1 LAFDAAKY
9 PYIDHGYVITAH
21 KSQGQTTSKVIAF
34 TNAQMANL
42 NRFYVQ
48 ITRAKRDA
56 LIYTNSISTLKENTK
71 KTQIKTSTLDY
82 FKVAMQQKEYTNNNH
97 IERIRNEQKERRI
110 SRGSTLSILGDY
122 CTKLKI
128 ALTDL
133 SRHFGVFK
141 RDRREIESTRGK
153 DQMKKIL
160 LKNEREKAAQSI
172 TQSQER
178 R

>member
-1 LAFDAAKY
+1 MQ
-9 PYIDHGYVITAH
+9 HEAH
-21 KSQGQTTSKVIAF
+21 
-34 TNAQMANL
+34 TNHN
-42 NRFYVQ
+42 Y
-48 ITRAKRDA
+48 
-56 LIYTNSISTLKENTK
+56 
-71 KTQIKTSTLDY
+71 
-82 FKVAMQQKEYTNNNH
+82 
-97 IERIRNEQKERRI
+97 ERTFNEQKERRI

-128 ALTDL
+128 ALADL

-153 DQMKKIL
+153 DQMKNIL

-172 TQSQER
+172 TQSRER